1 MNFYLWDIMPWA
13 YLPHSAKVDFALLI
27 AGIKP
32 NLRVILDHPAKVY
45 SPLKNLL
52 KSHIVHN
59 HNDVLYIADNLEV
72 VRKLVKIDNDHMP
85 HEIEFGCLL
94 GYPKCCS
101 EKIKVIG
108 ESDIDTYNDD
118 FNQKVERFS
127 LLDISLYNH
136 GIGLISHVPC
146 SIDCEPSL
154 RQAHQFYQSLRI
166 TVGSEKFCVW
176 RNEIINYFSQN
187 EYNHPYKIEKVFR
200 R

>member
-1 MNFYLWDIMPWA
+1 MPWA

-85 HEIEFGCLL
+85 HEIEFGCRHHFQLQCL
-94 GYPKCCS
+94 
-101 EKIKVIG
+101 
-108 ESDIDTYNDD
+108 TLN
-118 FNQKVERFS
+118 
-127 LLDISLYNH
+127 
-136 GIGLISHVPC
+136 
-146 SIDCEPSL
+146 
-154 RQAHQFYQSLRI
+154 
-166 TVGSEKFCVW
+166 
-176 RNEIINYFSQN
+176 
-187 EYNHPYKIEKVFR
+187 
-200 R
+200 